1 MNDGKNAPGADKETY
16 SKRSK
21 TFYIRLAIVYAVV
34 LLLVILA
41 INIESFETAI
51 NRIFAVTAPIF
62 FGAIIAYLCNPLYVV
77 FQDKVFKKVK
87 SAKIRKTLSILL
99 TYIVVFLVIFA
110 LLFLVAEQMITS
122 VQAFIM
128 NIDTYIA
135 NAEELIFG
143 LIDNLGFI
151 KSEAEMNGDAST
163 GPPEVSGIPSGTEN
177 ESSGTS
183 DLPSEESTP
192 TTEGI
197 TTDSPST
204 DVTTNVPS
212 TDGSADSDKDKVN
225 ILDFSFTKEGIIEAI
240 HNFLNNSGELFNQ
253 IGTAIVS
260 SGTAAISFVFN
271 LFLGFIF
278 SVYMLAEKDQLIA
291 QAKKLSYAFLKKE
304 KADALCEL
312 GNYADEKVGHF
323 IKGKLIESGIV
334 GVMAYFA
341 FLIFKIPSPLM
352 IAVIVAIMNIIPV
365 FGPFLGAIPAA
376 LIVLIIDPPKTIPY
390 IIIVII
396 IMQINGNYISP
407 KIVGNRTGL
416 TPLGAIAALTLMSGY
431 FGIIGM
437 FLGIP
442 ICAILVE
449 SLWIQANR
457 RLEAKNLAT
466 DVADYYPPNALIDT
480 ESDSKPHNFTSIVVD
495 AVLGIFCKIFKINK
509 DKKKD
514 NNKDGTSDK

>member
-1 MNDGKNAPGADKETY
+1 M
-16 SKRSK
+16 
-21 TFYIRLAIVYAVV
+21 
-34 LLLVILA
+34 
-41 INIESFETAI
+41 
-51 NRIFAVTAPIF
+51 
-62 FGAIIAYLCNPLYVV
+62 
-77 FQDKVFKKVK
+77 
-87 SAKIRKTLSILL
+87 
-99 TYIVVFLVIFA
+99 VFLVIFA

-151 KSEAEMNGDAST
+151 KSEAEMNDDAST

-291 QAKKLSYAFLKKE
+291 QAK
-304 KADALCEL
+304 
-312 GNYADEKVGHF
+312 
-323 IKGKLIESGIV
+323 
-334 GVMAYFA
+334 
-341 FLIFKIPSPLM
+341 
-352 IAVIVAIMNIIPV
+352 
-365 FGPFLGAIPAA
+365 
-376 LIVLIIDPPKTIPY
+376 
-390 IIIVII
+390 
-396 IMQINGNYISP
+396 
-407 KIVGNRTGL
+407 
-416 TPLGAIAALTLMSGY
+416 
-431 FGIIGM
+431 
-437 FLGIP
+437 
-442 ICAILVE
+442 
-449 SLWIQANR
+449 
-457 RLEAKNLAT
+457 
-466 DVADYYPPNALIDT
+466 
-480 ESDSKPHNFTSIVVD
+480 
-495 AVLGIFCKIFKINK
+495 
-509 DKKKD
+509 
-514 NNKDGTSDK
+514 